1 MGINYTN
8 IRDNVA
14 ERLIRENGREATLVA
29 PGVATGPAWNPVPGE
44 PVLTLVRIVELSMGG
59 QIRFIES
66 LKPDTLVKQGDKI
79 VMVSTE
85 TGGVPEVGHQMVDGL
100 DSKTYQIVAVSPMT
114 PGAVVM
120 FWKMVI
126 RK

>member
-1 MGINYTN
+1 MPINYES

-14 ERLIRENGREATLVA
+14 ERLIRENGRTATLIA
-29 PGVATGPAWNPVPGE
+29 PGAPTGPAWNPQPGPDVE
-44 PVLTLVRIVELSMGG
+44 TPVQIVELSLSG
-59 QIRFIES
+59 QVRFVES
-66 LKPDTLVKQGDKI
+66 LRPNTLIQEGDKI

-85 TGGVPEVGHQMVDGL
+85 TGGVPEVGHRLRDDL
-100 DSKTYQIVAVSPMT
+100 DSAVYQILAVSPAN

-120 FWKMVI
+120 FWKAVI

>member
-1 MGINYTN
+1 MAINYAG

-14 ERLIRENGREATLVA
+14 ERLIRENGRDATLIA
-29 PGVATGPAWNPVPGE
+29 PGAATGDPWNPQPGA
-44 PVLTLVRIVELSMGG
+44 PVETPVKIVELSMGG
-59 QIRFIES
+59 QVRFIES
-66 LKPDTLVKQGDKI
+66 LRPNTLIQQGDKI

-85 TGGVPEVGHQMVDGL
+85 TGGVPAVGRQLRDGL
-100 DSKTYQIVAVSPMT
+100 DSAQYQIVAVSPMS
-114 PGAVVM
+114 PGSVVV